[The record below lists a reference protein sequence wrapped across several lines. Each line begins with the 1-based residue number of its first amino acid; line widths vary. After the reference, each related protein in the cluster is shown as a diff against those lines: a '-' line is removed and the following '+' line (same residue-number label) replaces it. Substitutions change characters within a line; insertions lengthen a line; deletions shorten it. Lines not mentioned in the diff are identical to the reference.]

1 MTVYHFFSDGSVNAH
16 LKGKGDMCV
25 LIQCLYFMEAVKIEM
40 FVLGDCF
47 TGYSILTKDTQ
58 KVSHNWGLF

>member
-1 MTVYHFFSDGSVNAH
+1 
-16 LKGKGDMCV
+16 
-25 LIQCLYFMEAVKIEM
+25 M

-58 KVSHNWGLF
+58 KVSHNGGLFQKVEAP